1 MMSSNSSS
9 HKESPL
15 SSSTTPPTQTHCW
28 APQSVPLPTSPQ
40 TYILLFFQTHALS
53 SCLSH
58 LRPGPQKRPPL
69 LAPMC
74 LLPNS
79 FPRVCVAN
87 TSFLYIHFI
96 YTFLKNV
103 NHSLYS
109 IPFSPVSDVQQS
121 GQETMPS
128 ASDPHRPQH
137 PPGLI
142 PRYPDI
148 TDYIRH
154 AAIHTHRFHISL
166 YEDLLKLPCVLSHP
180 PSKAFDVSPLPT

>member
-1 MMSSNSSS
+1 MSSNSSS

-28 APQSVPLPTSPQ
+28 APQLVPLPTSHQAHIP
-40 TYILLFFQTHALS
+40 LFFQTHALS

-69 LAPMC
+69 LAPHVPASQFLSLC
-74 LLPNS
+74 
-79 FPRVCVAN
+79 VCCKYAIFVY
-87 TSFLYIHFI
+87 TFYIHIFKKMLATV
-96 YTFLKNV
+96 YTQYHFHQFQMSSKVARKPCPL
-103 NHSLYS
+103 
-109 IPFSPVSDVQQS
+109 QS
-121 GQETMPS
+121 G
-128 ASDPHRPQH
+128 PHRPQH

-148 TDYIRH
+148 IDYIHH
-154 AAIHTHRFHISL
+154 AAIHTHRFRISL
-166 YEDLLKLPCVLSHP
+166 CEDLLKLPCFLSHP